1 VADFNGGDTTINMA
15 SGDVDGVDSNGS
27 IYVNDGN
34 INITITE
41 VGMAEAFDFD
51 NTAELNGGTVIVN
64 GEELTEITSKGMGGG
79 GFPGD
84 NGGGFRGGNGGG
96 GFVGNS
102 DFGGG
107 AFGGEKS
114 A

>member
-1 VADFNGGDTTINMA
+1 MTA
-15 SGDVDGVDSNGS
+15 
-27 IYVNDGN
+27 YVNDGN

-84 NGGGFRGGNGGG
+84 NGGG
-96 GFVGNS
+96 GFDGNS
-102 DFGGG
+102 DLGGG

>member
-1 VADFNGGDTTINMA
+1 MVEFNGGDTTINMA

-34 INITITE
+34 INITITK

-79 GFPGD
+79 GF
-84 NGGGFRGGNGGG
+84 RGANGGG
-96 GFVGNS
+96 GFDGNS

>member
-1 VADFNGGDTTINMA
+1 MA

-84 NGGGFRGGNGGG
+84 NGGDSA
-96 GFVGNS
+96 VETAEAALS
-102 DFGGG
+102 E
-107 AFGGEKS
+107 EKNPHNTS
-114 A
+114 LFIHNNYWA

>member
-1 VADFNGGDTTINMA
+1 MVEFNGGDTTINMA

-27 IYVNDGN
+27 IYVNGGN

-79 GFPGD
+79 GF
-84 NGGGFRGGNGGG
+84 RGANGGG
-96 GFVGNS
+96 GFGGNS

>member
-1 VADFNGGDTTINMA
+1 MA

-79 GFPGD
+79 G
-84 NGGGFRGGNGGG
+84 GFG
-96 GFVGNS
+96 GNS

>member
-1 VADFNGGDTTINMA
+1 MA

-64 GEELTEITSKGMGGG
+64 GEELTEITSKGLGGG

-84 NGGGFRGGNGGG
+84 NGGNYSLSNRIGNDVTLYIYTINGKPY
-96 GFVGNS
+96 VLT
-102 DFGGG
+102 
-107 AFGGEKS
+107 
-114 A
+114 